1 LQTNEQV
8 QQSSTTGNRMTVEIW
23 SDVVCPWCY
32 IGKRRFEAAL
42 EQFPQGKQVDVVW
55 RSYQLDPS
63 APQQVEGS
71 SAERL
76 AKKYGVT
83 VDEAKAMNQRVT
95 DAAAEVGLA
104 YQLDIARSGNTFDAH
119 RLIHLAASKGLQD
132 EAEERLMH
140 GYFTEGLPV
149 GDHEALVE
157 AVAEIGVDA
166 DEAREVLASDA
177 YADDVR
183 EDLQRGAAFG
193 IRGVPFFVIDE
204 AYGVSGAQP
213 SEVFLSALQQAWTAS
228 HPLTMMHQDA
238 GVEACDG
245 PDCAVPFADNGTSE

>member
-1 LQTNEQV
+1 MQTNEQA
-8 QQSSTTGNRMTVEIW
+8 QQSSTTNGRMTVEIW

-32 IGKRRFEAAL
+32 IGKRRFESAL
-42 EQFPQGKQVDVVW
+42 AGFGQGNQVDIVW

-63 APQQVEGS
+63 TPQQVEGS
-71 SAERL
+71 GAERL
-76 AKKYGVT
+76 AAKYGVT

-95 DAAAEVGLA
+95 DAAAEVGLQ
-104 YQLDIARSGNTFDAH
+104 YDLDIARSGNTFDAH

-132 EAEERLMH
+132 VAEERLMH
-140 GYFTEGLPV
+140 GYFSEGLPV

-157 AVAEIGVDA
+157 VAAEIGIDA

-177 YADDVR
+177 YADAVR
-183 EDLQRGAAFG
+183 DDLQRGAAFG

-213 SEVFLSALQQAWTAS
+213 EEVFLGALQQAWTAS
-228 HPLTMMHQDA
+228 HPLTMMQGDA
-238 GVEACDG
+238 NVEACDG
-245 PDCAVPFADNGTSE
+245 PDCAVPYATSDSAE